1 MKYCNIKSV
10 PMKGP
15 KTELLN
21 MSGNFIYIIMR
32 LVDNMK
38 YWEVDNNLSDCQVG
52 ARKGKSSKNDSL

>member
-1 MKYCNIKSV
+1 
-10 PMKGP
+10 MKGP